1 MDKKYNDKLKLYN
14 KEYIYKSVGEYTTGE
29 DGTYSFEVKEPGDY
43 YVLFGYGLD
52 DATVLTNDEDNETY
66 KVLVE
71 RIGKNE
77 KSYNG
82 QDYKSTIFQAGFEN
96 GYDIENVD
104 YDKSLNEA
112 HVSKAIDDWD
122 RVKEVNKYSKIQ
134 TNHIAEVLASPTKVP
149 TYLGEQ
155 YGSDL
160 MGRLV
165 DELTTN
171 TWKIAKTQK

>member
-71 RIGKNE
+71 RRGK
-77 KSYNG
+77 
-82 QDYKSTIFQAGFEN
+82 T
-96 GYDIENVD
+96 
-104 YDKSLNEA
+104 
-112 HVSKAIDDWD
+112 
-122 RVKEVNKYSKIQ
+122 KI
-134 TNHIAEVLASPTKVP
+134 I
-149 TYLGEQ
+149 
-155 YGSDL
+155 
-160 MGRLV
+160 
-165 DELTTN
+165 
-171 TWKIAKTQK
+171 